1 MPLKI
6 VSQLSVQY
14 RDDLEKILFFNPRQH
29 EVVHGIAKSVEK
41 YGAPQIYEKEGNL
54 CLRTERFSDFQYLY
68 ALDDAGKSP
77 VLAGVLIFVRDPNNI
92 LEALHIAVAES
103 YIAGERS
110 LEASAAY
117 QLTQALIQI
126 GGRLRGVEKVGISC
140 YCSKRIYVS
149 VKCGCFNTN

>member
-1 MPLKI
+1 MSLKV

-68 ALDDAGKSP
+68 ASDDTGKSP
-77 VLAGVLIFVRDPNNI
+77 VLAGVLIFVRDPENT
-92 LEALHIAVAES
+92 LEALHIAAVEPYLADE
-103 YIAGERS
+103 GS
-110 LEASAAY
+110 LESSAAY
-117 QLTQALIQI
+117 QLVETLFQI
-126 GGRLRGVEKVGISC
+126 GGRLRGVEKIGISC
-140 YCSKRIYVS
+140 YRSKRRYFS
-149 VKCGCFNTN
+149 VKGFNTNRP